1 MENTF
6 DQGLCLAYL
15 KKGRLRS
22 AMEYLAQ
29 FPEQAELCRRC
40 TSLFQQENYLSYDV
54 DGSLQDILLAYQKY
68 YRDAFYLEQR
78 PEEAAERL
86 RARLAGLLPADCGAA
101 LDELEERAAE
111 AFRAGGLHFLGGRT
125 GGWYGPYIWR
135 TEELKRYTVEL
146 PDGVQEYAVKL
157 LDGFVM
163 ESWLSYL
170 TFGMSGTGGWSN
182 GDGLIHCV
190 RRHYDPDSESF
201 QVSLLKH
208 EAQHASDQG
217 RYPGMSS
224 EDLEYRAKLV
234 ELIYSE
240 ERNMMTRFDG
250 EADAAKKSDG
260 HALASS
266 RIVEGFAACLG
277 PGGALDA
284 LSIKDIQAIA
294 GRLFAE
300 SARDVAGKYP
310 ARTDVEQGA
319 L

>member
-1 MENTF
+1 MT
-6 DQGLCLAYL
+6 
-15 KKGRLRS
+15 
-22 AMEYLAQ
+22 
-29 FPEQAELCRRC
+29 
-40 TSLFQQENYLSYDV
+40 
-54 DGSLQDILLAYQKY
+54 
-68 YRDAFYLEQR
+68 
-78 PEEAAERL
+78 
-86 RARLAGLLPADCGAA
+86 
-101 LDELEERAAE
+101 
-111 AFRAGGLHFLGGRT
+111 
-125 GGWYGPYIWR
+125 
-135 TEELKRYTVEL
+135 
-146 PDGVQEYAVKL
+146 
-157 LDGFVM
+157 
-163 ESWLSYL
+163 
-170 TFGMSGTGGWSN
+170 
-182 GDGLIHCV
+182 
-190 RRHYDPDSESF
+190 
-201 QVSLLKH
+201 
-208 EAQHASDQG
+208 
-217 RYPGMSS
+217 S

-240 ERNMMTRFDG
+240 ERNMMNRFDG

>member
-146 PDGVQEYAVKL
+146 PEGVQEYAVKL

-240 ERNMMTRFDG
+240 ERPLLDQFLR
-250 EADAAKKSDG
+250 EADASNAGNG
-260 HALASS
+260 HGLAAERIARGFQARLDRGRAELAGLPIREVQAASLALF
-266 RIVEGFAACLG
+266 R
-277 PGGALDA
+277 
-284 LSIKDIQAIA
+284 
-294 GRLFAE
+294 E
-300 SARDVAGKYP
+300 SAGDMDRKY
-310 ARTDVEQGA
+310 